1 MSTELKTTLW
11 QFGNVTLD
19 IYFPFFENILQGD
32 LNPLLPANDD
42 GYRYAARLEQMIIVP
57 TKETGNYEI
66 KFQQPAPSE
75 VFNSVQSSFKEEI
88 ALV

>member
-1 MSTELKTTLW
+1 MN
-11 QFGNVTLD
+11 FD
-19 IYFPFFENILQGD
+19 IYFPLFENILQGD

-75 VFNSVQSSFKEEI
+75 VFNSVQSPFKEDLG
-88 ALV
+88 LV